1 MTRGLYRWRRY
12 LDGLEEAMRLAG
24 RALAEAE
31 RDLSASQERS
41 LWRRGALRDA
51 EIEWLRRARDVPF
64 FRELLEAAWRHG
76 PDALRE
82 PPDREHLARWRP
94 GETQRDLGSA
104 DRFAAEVPVGC
115 SGAPPSG
122 EPPPR
127 LRRAERALTHRT
139 RSFVVVLERLVDPR
153 NASAVLR
160 TVEALG
166 GQELHLV
173 HEEGRVLMARSI
185 DQLARRYVDLH
196 WWRDSTEAIEAL
208 ARRGYRVYAA
218 DFGPGAVPVD
228 ELPLGSRN
236 ALIFGSEQRGVDAA
250 TREAADGLFYLP
262 TVGFTA
268 YLNVS
273 VSVAMTLAVVDRRL
287 AAEGLRE
294 RLDPS
299 DEDRLRRAWYTA
311 LAGDP
316 QRAREYLAW
325 AEQPPEPASLE
336 RDVPSR
342 EKARESEHL
351 RRGEE
356 GP

>member
-1 MTRGLYRWRRY
+1 
-12 LDGLEEAMRLAG
+12 
-24 RALAEAE
+24 
-31 RDLSASQERS
+31 
-41 LWRRGALRDA
+41 
-51 EIEWLRRARDVPF
+51 
-64 FRELLEAAWRHG
+64 
-76 PDALRE
+76 
-82 PPDREHLARWRP
+82 
-94 GETQRDLGSA
+94 
-104 DRFAAEVPVGC
+104 
-115 SGAPPSG
+115 
-122 EPPPR
+122 
-127 LRRAERALTHRT
+127 
-139 RSFVVVLERLVDPR
+139 VVVLERLVDPR

-173 HEEGRVLMARSI
+173 HEEGRVLMARAI

-196 WWRDSTEAIEAL
+196 WWRESAEAIDAL

-228 ELPLGSRN
+228 ELPLGPRN

-325 AEQPPEPASLE
+325 AEHPPEPASPE
-336 RDVPSR
+336 REVPSR
-342 EKARESEHL
+342 EKARESEDL